1 MTQEDS
7 LLPFEQETLR
17 RSRAVTACLEKF
29 TAELAPRLGGAWS
42 HQVLPTPYRWSHADD
57 RLWEMEEG
65 VLWRAL
71 HRDGDHQR
79 ARAFLTHAHG
89 LQLYVMQRPHRPTEF
104 LVGTLLP
111 AGVYEYDT
119 TPHPQ
124 AVSVPGDPARAA
136 AAVRRRLLPYYRL
149 ASMRI
154 ASGTRFKQAQRVVIG
169 RSTDGRPIADVRTP
183 RAVRALLHEDGR
195 WHLDPGTGL
204 CVTATDSPKLPRS
217 SSRTPPTGSADSAS
231 RPSSM
236 TSIRWSCTSA
246 RSTPE
251 PRSGGRPAIHAVR
264 EPGPGPLTGTA
275 TGNTHRR
282 RAVTPHPRPPH
293 FTGDSPGNP
302 LLHRPPHRGRRV
314 RGDLRPLGRIPQ
326 QSPPP
331 STHRPPAQVHRR
343 SQRHEPAPDR
353 RRGRRLVRAG
363 HRPPRRCPRGTGH
376 RTHRRPALP
385 E

>member
-204 CVTATDSPKLPRS
+204 CVTATDSPQASEVLVQDAADRLRGLGFEAIVNDQHPLELYFRSQYPPSPAPVAGLP
-217 SSRTPPTGSADSAS
+217 
-231 RPSSM
+231 
-236 TSIRWSCTSA
+236 
-246 RSTPE
+246 STP
-251 PRSGGRPAIHAVR
+251 S
-264 EPGPGPLTGTA
+264 
-275 TGNTHRR
+275 
-282 RAVTPHPRPPH
+282 
-293 FTGDSPGNP
+293 GNP
-302 LLHRPPHRGRRV
+302 GRAR
-314 RGDLRPLGRIPQ
+314 
-326 QSPPP
+326 
-331 STHRPPAQVHRR
+331 
-343 SQRHEPAPDR
+343 
-353 RRGRRLVRAG
+353 
-363 HRPPRRCPRGTGH
+363 
-376 RTHRRPALP
+376 
-385 E
+385 